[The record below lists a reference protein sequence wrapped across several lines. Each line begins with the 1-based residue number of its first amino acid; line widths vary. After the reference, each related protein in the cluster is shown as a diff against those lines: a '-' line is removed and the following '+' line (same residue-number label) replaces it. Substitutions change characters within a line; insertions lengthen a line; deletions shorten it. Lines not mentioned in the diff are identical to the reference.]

1 MGMYKDLD
9 IMIQDASMTSEAYE
23 TNKKMIS
30 DFLSGDNKSLTQ
42 NLQNVIHTW
51 EQEQYE
57 NYGTEIVRIE
67 KISLS
72 RIQF

>member
-42 NLQNVIHTW
+42 SLQNVIHAW

-57 NYGTEIVRIE
+57 NYETEIVKIE
-67 KISLS
+67 KMSLLC
-72 RIQF
+72 